1 MEKSLENC
9 NTATRSKFFGLVRP
23 LSGSGLIGSLPNWE
37 GALVFV
43 SRPNKKIEKV
53 GQEFVD
59 RNERFVPLPRR

>member
-9 NTATRSKFFGLVRP
+9 NTATRSKFFGLVKP

-43 SRPNKKIEKV
+43 VYVLLN
-53 GQEFVD
+53 GF
-59 RNERFVPLPRR
+59 